1 MVYSARHQHR
11 AGESPAEFS
20 VGFTCLEAGSAS
32 DKQADEI
39 QGWCGEKHGEGKNK
53 KVLL

>member
-1 MVYSARHQHR
+1 MVYSARHQHH

-32 DKQADEI
+32 DKQGDEI
-39 QGWCGEKHGEGKNK
+39 QGWLWGKARGGEK
-53 KVLL
+53 